1 MAVFFV
7 ALYCAVSWNG
17 DIGIYLRDYLNLD
30 KVIDALSRNGIP
42 TLWLPEVLINILAF
56 ILVFFVFILLL
67 KIITGRLK
75 IINKIPIIGPLNIA
89 LGAVLGVLKG
99 LFVIFLVAALLSL
112 IKTPFIS
119 DTLEASV
126 IFALS
131 QHYMSILFNFIYLYV
146 VENLG
151 QLV

>member
-1 MAVFFV
+1 MNWLDYVFIFIFALNLYNGFKEGFIRQFVGLAVFFV

-67 KIITGRLK
+67 KIITGRLDHQQD
-75 IINKIPIIGPLNIA
+75 
-89 LGAVLGVLKG
+89 
-99 LFVIFLVAALLSL
+99 
-112 IKTPFIS
+112 S
-119 DTLEASV
+119 DYRPSYC
-126 IFALS
+126 S
-131 QHYMSILFNFIYLYV
+131 GRSS
-146 VENLG
+146 
-151 QLV
+151 